1 MTSNPQKIPDDSVSR
16 RLKKTDNTRRRA
28 GYVFILIFGL
38 LGAGVFSGSAYLY
51 RNYKQNFRVEVEN
64 RLNSIAGLKADD
76 LVHMRQE
83 WLADAAVFH
92 KNAVFSALV
101 KRYLERPQDQDAEN
115 QLQMWLSPLRSA
127 HQYDRVML
135 LDSLYNKK
143 LIIPDSP
150 ERSLSFVS
158 PSSSEDLR
166 SGKIVIEDFYWNE
179 QNRRIY
185 LKIMAPILDE
195 SHGDRVI
202 GVLVLRIDPEAY
214 LYPFIR
220 RWPTASRTAETLLV
234 RRDGNSVLY
243 LNELKFQKK
252 TALRLRISLENKD
265 VPTVKAALGEEGIAE
280 GRDYRGVAVV
290 AALRQVPNSPWF
302 LVARMDAS
310 EAFGPI
316 NERLREIIIMALLL
330 LLGTGAAMGFIW
342 RQQES
347 RFYRGQYQTTEAL
360 RESESRLSSITDS
373 AQDAILMMDTQGNLT
388 YWNPAA
394 ERIFGYTS
402 AEALGQNLHDLIAP
416 ERYHEAYKA
425 AFPEFLHTGQGAAV
439 GKTLELHAIRKDGR
453 EIVVAVS
460 LSSVRIHNGWHAVGI
475 LRDIT
480 ELKQSEAMYKALFAG
495 AGEGILVADVKTK
508 KIRQANSA
516 LCRMF
521 GYSEEEFTL
530 LGVADIHPKE
540 SLDHVLSEFEAQG
553 RGEKAMAPD
562 LPCLRK
568 DGTLF
573 YADISSAL
581 IALDG
586 HEYNVGFFTDI
597 TERKRA
603 EEELREAEKHFRIL
617 FESSGDAI
625 MILEPPDWNFTSGNP
640 ATLALFGAKNLQ
652 EFIAYGPGRLSP
664 MRQPDG
670 RASAEKAKEM
680 IETAMR
686 EGSHFFDWTHMR
698 IAGEEF
704 PATVLLTRM
713 EHAGKM
719 FLQATVRDISEQ
731 KRAEETL
738 RESEEKFRFIFDNAV
753 DGMLL
758 ISLENQKIHSANTS
772 MSQMLGYNSVEELKK
787 LGAADIHPKQAVKEV
802 ETYLKEQIEIQ
813 PSDALAPAKDLP
825 MRRKDGSVFYANVSG
840 AQIVLSGKKYSIGV
854 FRDITDRRNVEEERI
869 STLHRQQGISRL
881 QQSLLAAAP
890 LDVKL
895 KIVTDGIVQFFDAD
909 FCRIWLIRPG
919 DLCERDCMHAEM
931 CEGPHV
937 GLNRNRCLH
946 LLASSGRYT
955 HTDGR
960 GHRRVPFGCYKI
972 GLIASGQEHK
982 FLTNDVARDPLV
994 SDHEWA
1000 RELGLVAFA
1009 GYQLK
1014 VAGAETLGVLALYAK
1029 HPISAAEDAM
1039 LDGLSTAVAFV
1050 VRQAAAEEGL
1060 HGAFEKLEQTNVQLE
1075 ASRERANQ
1083 LAFEAQAAN
1092 IAKSQFL
1099 ANMSHEIRTP
1109 MNGVIGMTGLLMTTC
1124 LSDEQRRYAET
1135 ANSSADALLS
1145 VVNDIL
1151 DFSKIEA
1158 EKLELEVLD
1167 FDLRATFEDAAELLA
1182 LRAHEKGIEFISRIN
1197 PEVHTFLRGDPG
1209 RLRQILINLGN
1220 NAIKFTSKGEVVIE
1234 AKAELETD
1242 DRLKIRVEVRDT
1254 GIGIPPDK
1262 IELLFTAFQQADA
1275 STTRRF
1281 GGTGLGLTISKRLA
1295 GLMGGDIGVE
1305 SVEGRGST
1313 FWFTAVFDKQT
1324 NRDRLRWLPP
1334 ADIQGVRVLVVD
1346 DNATNRL
1353 VVAEQLASWGVRH
1366 EEAENAVNAIAWM
1379 HAARAAGDPFRIMIT
1394 DLQMPGT
1401 DGESLGKAI
1410 KADPELRDTH
1420 LIMMSSLVM
1429 RGDAKRLKAIGF
1441 SAYLTKPVKQSQFY
1455 DCLATV
1461 LGGAVAPARTPEPN
1475 LVTRH
1480 TLNETRR
1487 HMIRILLAEDN
1498 LTNQKVALGI
1508 LAKLGFGADIANNG
1522 REAIQALEV
1531 VPYDIVLM
1539 DVQMPEMDG
1548 FEATRVIRSGKTSVL
1563 NPTIPIIAITAHA
1576 MKGDHERCL
1585 EAGMDD
1591 YISKPIAPQALADVI
1606 EKWAENARPRSVVA
1620 ARPDGAAIPVV
1631 GQPVFDRQV
1640 LVARLLGDE
1649 DLTDSIIAGFLKD
1662 IPQQIHELK
1671 EHLDRGDTGEAGG
1684 RAHTIKGASA
1694 NVGGMAL
1701 SAAASKVEKAGN
1713 AGQMEKITVL
1723 IPELERQFDLLKAS
1737 MWKGKS

>member
-1 MTSNPQKIPDDSVSR
+1 MNDRNHYMTSDPQEMLDGSVSR

-38 LGAGVFSGSAYLY
+38 LATGAVSGSAYLY
-51 RNYKQNFRVEVEN
+51 QNYKQNFRLEVER
-64 RLNSIAGLKADD
+64 RLSGIAELKVAD
-76 LVHMRQE
+76 LVRMRQE
-83 WLADAAVFH
+83 WLADASVFY

-101 KRYLERPQDQDAEN
+101 KRYFEHPQDQEAGN
-115 QLQMWLSPLRSA
+115 QLRMWLSHIQSA
-127 HQYDRVML
+127 HQYDRVIL

-143 LIIPDSP
+143 VIMPDRP
-150 ERSLSFVS
+150 ERSTAFVS
-158 PSSSEDLR
+158 PSSSEGLR

-179 QNRRIY
+179 QSRRIY
-185 LKIMAPILDE
+185 LKVMAPILDE
-195 SHGDRVI
+195 SSGGHVI
-202 GVLVLRIDPEAY
+202 GILLLRIDPEIY

-220 RWPTASRTAETLLV
+220 RWPIASRTAETLLI
-234 RRDGNSVLY
+234 RRDENSVLY
-243 LNELKFQKK
+243 LNELKFQKE

-265 VPTVKAALGEEGIAE
+265 VLAVKAALGEEGVAE
-280 GRDYRGVAVV
+280 GTDYRGVAVV

-302 LVARMDAS
+302 LIARMDAS

-330 LLGTGAAMGFIW
+330 LLGAGAAMGFIW
-342 RQQES
+342 RQQEA
-347 RFYRGQYQTTEAL
+347 RFYRGQYQATEAL
-360 RESESRLSSITDS
+360 QESESRLSSITDS
-373 AQDAILMMDTQGNLT
+373 AQDAILMMSTEGNLT

-402 AEALGQNLHDLIAP
+402 AEALGRNLHDLIAP
-416 ERYHEAYKA
+416 ARYHEAHRA
-425 AFPEFLHTGQGAAV
+425 AFPEFLHTGQGAAI
-439 GKTLELHAIRKDGR
+439 GKTLELHAIRKDGH
-453 EIVVAVS
+453 EIAVAVS
-460 LSSVRIHNGWHAVGI
+460 LSSVRIQDGWHAIGI

-480 ELKQSEAMYKALFAG
+480 EHKLAG
-495 AGEGILVADVKTK
+495 AYGEMGREVLQILNEPGYLKDSIQRVLAELKTRTGFDAVGIRLQDGEDFPYLTQCGFSKDFLLTENTLIERASDGGVCRDNDGNISLECTCGLVLSAKTDPENPLFTPGGSFWTNNSFPLLNILPGEDPRLHPRNLCVHQGYASVALVPIKDRDGIVGLIQFNDRRRGCFTLDRIELLEGIASH
-508 KIRQANSA
+508 IGA
-516 LCRMF
+516 
-521 GYSEEEFTL
+521 
-530 LGVADIHPKE
+530 
-540 SLDHVLSEFEAQG
+540 
-553 RGEKAMAPD
+553 AMM
-562 LPCLRK
+562 
-568 DGTLF
+568 
-573 YADISSAL
+573 
-581 IALDG
+581 
-586 HEYNVGFFTDI
+586 
-597 TERKRA
+597 RKRA
-603 EEELREAEKHFRIL
+603 EAAVRESEERLRVL
-617 FESSGDAI
+617 FESSQDAI
-625 MILEPPDWNFTSGNP
+625 MTLEPPDWNFTSGNP
-640 ATLALFGAKNLQ
+640 ATKSLFRVESTQ
-652 EFIAYGPGRLSP
+652 EFAAHKPESLSP
-664 MRQPDG
+664 EWQPDG
-670 RASAEKAKEM
+670 RASAEKAREM
-680 IETAMR
+680 IETAVR
-686 EGSHFFDWTHMR
+686 EGSHFFEWMHMR
-698 IAGEEF
+698 TDGEEF
-704 PATVLLTRM
+704 PATVLLIRM
-713 EHAGKM
+713 VYAGRAV
-719 FLQATVRDISEQ
+719 LQATVRDITER
-731 KRAEETL
+731 KKV
-738 RESEEKFRFIFDNAV
+738 EK
-753 DGMLL
+753 
-758 ISLENQKIHSANTS
+758 
-772 MSQMLGYNSVEELKK
+772 
-787 LGAADIHPKQAVKEV
+787 
-802 ETYLKEQIEIQ
+802 
-813 PSDALAPAKDLP
+813 
-825 MRRKDGSVFYANVSG
+825 
-840 AQIVLSGKKYSIGV
+840 
-854 FRDITDRRNVEEERI
+854 ERI
-869 STLHRQQGISRL
+869 NTLHRQQGVSRL

-895 KIVTDGIVQFFDAD
+895 KIITDGIVQFFAAD

-919 DLCERDCMHAEM
+919 DLCERDCVHAEKH
-931 CEGPHV
+931 EGLHV
-937 GLNRNRCLH
+937 CVNRDRCLH

-960 GHRRVPFGCYKI
+960 DHRRVPFGCYKV
-972 GLIASGQEHK
+972 GRIASGEEHE
-982 FLTNDVARDPLV
+982 FLTNDAAGDPMI
-994 SDHEWA
+994 SNREWA
-1000 RELGLVAFA
+1000 RELGLVSFA
-1009 GYQLK
+1009 GYQIK
-1014 VAGAETLGVLALYAK
+1014 VAGMESLGVLALFAK

-1050 VRQAAAEEGL
+1050 VHQAAAEDGL
-1060 HGAFEKLEQTNVQLE
+1060 HGALEKLEQANVQLS
-1075 ASRERANQ
+1075 ASIERANQ

-1109 MNGVIGMTGLLMTTC
+1109 MNGVIGMTGLLMTTG

-1197 PEVHTFLRGDPG
+1197 PELYTFLRGDPG

-1234 AKAELETD
+1234 ANAESETD
-1242 DRLKIRVEVRDT
+1242 DRLKVRVEVRDT
-1254 GIGIPPDK
+1254 GIGIPPNG

-1275 STTRRF
+1275 STTRRY

-1295 GLMGGDIGVE
+1295 ELMGGDIGVE

-1324 NRDRLRWLPP
+1324 HRDRLKWLPP

-1346 DNATNRL
+1346 DNTTNLL

-1366 EEAENAVNAIAWM
+1366 EEAENAVKAIDWM
-1379 HAARAAGDPFRIMIT
+1379 RAARAAGDPFRIMIT

-1420 LIMMSSLVM
+1420 LIMMSSLGM
-1429 RGDAKRLKAIGF
+1429 RGDAKRLRAIGF

-1461 LGGAVAPARTPEPN
+1461 LGGDAAPARTPEPN

-1487 HMIRILLAEDN
+1487 QMIRILLAEDN
-1498 LTNQKVALGI
+1498 LTNQQVALGI
-1508 LAKLGFGADIANNG
+1508 LGKLGFGADIVTNG
-1522 REAIQALEV
+1522 REAIQALET

-1548 FEATRVIRSGKTSVL
+1548 FEATRIIRSGKTDVL
-1563 NPTIPIIAITAHA
+1563 NPKIPIIAMTAHA
-1576 MKGDHERCL
+1576 MKGDRERCL

-1591 YISKPIAPQALADVI
+1591 YISKPIVPQALADVI
-1606 EKWAENARPRSVVA
+1606 EKWVENAPYRSA
-1620 ARPDGAAIPVV
+1620 ADAKPEDAAMPVG
-1631 GQPVFDRQV
+1631 GQPVFDRQA

-1649 DLTDSIIAGFLKD
+1649 DLAESIIAGFLKD
-1662 IPQQIHELK
+1662 IPQQIQVLK
-1671 EHLDRGDTGEAGG
+1671 EHFDRSETGEAGG
-1684 RAHTIKGASA
+1684 RAHTIKGAAA

-1701 SAAASKVEKAGN
+1701 SAAASKMEKAGN
-1713 AGQMEKITVL
+1713 AGRMEEIAAL

-1737 MWKGKS
+1737 MWKAKS